1 MEICRFLRTTL
12 IFLFLFLPFQTIAE
26 DQLTKTKIN
35 ALDFT
40 MLKYELF
47 LNKNLQRLFGGGG
60 LVNPIISYEHVDY
73 NVKYKEDNYFLIEIY
88 AYMNKH
94 RYTNKV
100 KYTPKNKDCNTVR
113 NKIFLNKIGYYF
125 LSKKNKK
132 TFNQED
138 LNQVLKNQIFN
149 FSGLTNKVKQSVIDN
164 TEIKI
169 NIVHPINNKS
179 IKCSGK
185 INQTDLN

>member
-1 MEICRFLRTTL
+1 MIDP
-12 IFLFLFLPFQTIAE
+12 I
-26 DQLTKTKIN
+26 
-35 ALDFT
+35 
-40 MLKYELF
+40 F

-125 LSKKNKK
+125 LSKANKRM
-132 TFNQED
+132 FF
-138 LNQVLKNQIFN
+138 LNVYFVHYLGGAGALER
-149 FSGLTNKVKQSVIDN
+149 SGG
-164 TEIKI
+164 
-169 NIVHPINNKS
+169 P
-179 IKCSGK
+179 GG
-185 INQTDLN
+185 

>member
-12 IFLFLFLPFQTIAE
+12 ILLFLFLPFQSIAE
-26 DQLTKTKIN
+26 NQLIKTKIN

-40 MLKYELF
+40 LLKYELF

-138 LNQVLKNQIFN
+138 LKI
-149 FSGLTNKVKQSVIDN
+149 QSVPVKHGN
-164 TEIKI
+164 I
-169 NIVHPINNKS
+169 NSICYIINNKCAYAS
-179 IKCSGK
+179 DVSK
-185 INQTDLN
+185 IYNKDMKKFLNLKYLVIDY

>member
-1 MEICRFLRTTL
+1 M
-12 IFLFLFLPFQTIAE
+12 
-26 DQLTKTKIN
+26 
-35 ALDFT
+35 
-40 MLKYELF
+40 
-47 LNKNLQRLFGGGG
+47 NKN
-60 LVNPIISYEHVDY
+60 
-73 NVKYKEDNYFLIEIY
+73 
-88 AYMNKH
+88 

-125 LSKKNKK
+125 LSKANKK